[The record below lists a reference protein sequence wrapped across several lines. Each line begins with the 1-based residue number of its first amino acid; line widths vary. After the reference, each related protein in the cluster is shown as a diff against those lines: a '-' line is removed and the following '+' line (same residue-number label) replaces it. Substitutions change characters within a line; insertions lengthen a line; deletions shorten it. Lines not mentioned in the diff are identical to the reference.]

1 MSTSQP
7 CAEPL
12 LHTDGRAYAPIAKRI
27 LAGTLDIVLIVV
39 VQAPMLALATGC
51 LPYHSHDLGPQDI
64 SVILGPV
71 LGAVLGAYLYIVL
84 TMSSKRRATLGMRAL
99 GLEIVDFRGG
109 RIPMRVASLRYIV
122 AWLSVVAL
130 GTGYLVA
137 LLNKRG
143 LTFHD
148 MIADTYVV
156 ERA

>member
-27 LAGTLDIVLIVV
+27 LAGALDILLIVV

-51 LPYHSHDLGPQDI
+51 LLYQSHDLGPQDI
-64 SVILGPV
+64 SAILG
-71 LGAVLGAYLYIVL
+71 AILGAYLYIVL
-84 TMSSKRRATLGMRAL
+84 TMGSQRRATLGMRAL

-109 RIPMRVASLRYIV
+109 RISMRVASLRYIV
-122 AWLSVVAL
+122 AWLSAAAL
-130 GTGYLVA
+130 GTGYLIA